1 MPKKQ
6 DGMDSEWTNSAR
18 KGANQK
24 MAYEAPQE
32 RAKLEVS
39 YRKPHVEKGIA
50 DWTGK
55 TIKSARVV
63 HTGSDGLLTVE
74 FTDGTKK
81 EYRFNE
87 LAFWEAK

>member
-1 MPKKQ
+1 
-6 DGMDSEWTNSAR
+6 MDH
-18 KGANQK
+18 
-24 MAYEAPQE
+24 EASPG

-39 YRKPHVEKGIA
+39 CREPHVEEEIA

-55 TIKSARVV
+55 TVKSARVV
-63 HTGSDGLLTVE
+63 HAGSGGLLTVE
-74 FTDGTKK
+74 FADGTTK

>member
-1 MPKKQ
+1 MPEGQESTDCKRT
-6 DGMDSEWTNSAR
+6 SSAR
-18 KGANQK
+18 KGATRK
-24 MAYEAPQE
+24 MDHEAPQE

-74 FTDGTKK
+74 FTDGTTKK
-81 EYRFNE
+81 YCFNE